1 MSDFL
6 SISRLTGRVLGYNEL
21 WATLE
26 AESSVQMFLMASGP
40 ILQPGISPPP
50 PINKMNSL
58 LDVLFVHGLSSEAV
72 HG

>member
-1 MSDFL
+1 
-6 SISRLTGRVLGYNEL
+6 
-21 WATLE
+21 
-26 AESSVQMFLMASGP
+26 MASGP

-50 PINKMNSL
+50 SINKMNSL